1 MADRSSTAA
10 VAPTELVEYRKP
22 SLARELFRHRY
33 LLLLMLPG
41 IAYFVIFRYVPI
53 YGVILA
59 FKEYD
64 VYEGILFSP
73 WVGLKHFRRLF
84 EQHDVARVFWNTVE
98 ISVLRIVF
106 GFPMS
111 IILAL
116 LLNEIFNTKFK
127 RTVQTISYLP
137 HFLSWVV
144 VAGLITELLSPSRGI
159 YGYLM
164 RLIGADTTVLLT
176 SQTWFIPILIISGI
190 WKEVGW
196 GTIIYLA
203 TMSSIN
209 PELYEAA
216 VVDGASR
223 WRRAISITLPGILP
237 VTAILLILSMSQIL
251 NAGFDQIFNLYNTLV
266 YEIADIIDT
275 YIYRVGLQSFEF
287 EFATAVG
294 LTKNVIAL
302 VLVLTVDRVVRR
314 FTGYGLW

>member
-1 MADRSSTAA
+1 MAERSSTAA

-22 SLARELFRHRY
+22 SLAREMLRHRY

-41 IAYFVIFRYVPI
+41 IAYFVVFRYVPI

-98 ISVLRIVF
+98 ISVLRIAF
-106 GFPMS
+106 GFPMP

>member
-10 VAPTELVEYRKP
+10 VDPTELVEYRKP

-106 GFPMS
+106 GFPMP

>member
-1 MADRSSTAA
+1 MADRSSTAT

-22 SLARELFRHRY
+22 SLAREMLRHRY

-41 IAYFVIFRYVPI
+41 IAYFVVFRYVPI

-73 WVGLKHFRRLF
+73 WVGLKHFRRLI

-98 ISVLRIVF
+98 ISVLRIAF
-106 GFPMS
+106 GFPMP

>member
-1 MADRSSTAA
+1 M
-10 VAPTELVEYRKP
+10 P
-22 SLARELFRHRY
+22 
-33 LLLLMLPG
+33 
-41 IAYFVIFRYVPI
+41 
-53 YGVILA
+53 
-59 FKEYD
+59 
-64 VYEGILFSP
+64 
-73 WVGLKHFRRLF
+73 
-84 EQHDVARVFWNTVE
+84 
-98 ISVLRIVF
+98 
-106 GFPMS
+106 

>member
-1 MADRSSTAA
+1 MAADRSAA
-10 VAPTELVEYRKP
+10 VRPIDLVEYRKP
-22 SLARELFRHRY
+22 SLVRELYRHRY

-41 IAYFVIFRYVPI
+41 IVYFVVFRYVPI
-53 YGVILA
+53 YGAVLA

-64 VYEGILFSP
+64 VHQGILFSP

-98 ISVLRIVF
+98 ISVLRIAF
-106 GFPMS
+106 GFPMP

-116 LLNEIFNTKFK
+116 LLNEIFNTRFK

-144 VAGLITELLSPSRGI
+144 VAGLITELLSRRGI
-159 YGYLM
+159 YGYVV
-164 RLIGADTTVLLT
+164 RLLDLDSTVLLT
-176 SQTWFIPILIISGI
+176 SQVWFIPILIVSDI
-190 WKEVGW
+190 WKEIGY

-237 VTAILLILSMSQIL
+237 VIAILLVLRMANILD
-251 NAGFDQIFNLYNTLV
+251 AGFDQIFNLYNPLV

-275 YIYRVGLQSFEF
+275 YIYRVGLQGFEF
-287 EFATAVG
+287 EFGTAVG
-294 LTKNVIAL
+294 LTKNVIGL
-302 VLVLTVDRVVRR
+302 VLVLAVDRIVRR

>member
-1 MADRSSTAA
+1 MADRSSATA
-10 VAPTELVEYRKP
+10 VAPAELVEYRKP
-22 SLARELFRHRY
+22 SLMRELYRHRY
-33 LLLLMLPG
+33 LMLLMLPG
-41 IAYFVIFRYVPI
+41 IAYFVVFKYVPI
-53 YGVILA
+53 YGLVLA

-64 VYEGILFSP
+64 VHQGILLSP
-73 WVGLKHFRRLF
+73 WAGLRHFRRLF
-84 EQHDVARVFWNTVE
+84 EGQDVARVFWNTVE
-98 ISVLRIVF
+98 ISALRIIF
-106 GFPMS
+106 GFPMP

-144 VAGLITELLSPSRGI
+144 VAGLITELLSRRGI
-159 YGYLM
+159 YGFIV
-164 RLIGADTTVLLT
+164 RLLDMEPTVLLT

-275 YIYRVGLQSFEF
+275 YIYRVGLQGFEF
-287 EFATAVG
+287 EFGTAVG

-302 VLVLTVDRVVRR
+302 VLVLAVDRIVRR

>member
-1 MADRSSTAA
+1 MADPSAVAA
-10 VAPTELVEYRKP
+10 VTPAELVEYRKP
-22 SLARELFRHRY
+22 GLMRELYRHRY
-33 LLLLMLPG
+33 LIMLMLPG
-41 IAYFVIFRYVPI
+41 IAYFVVFRYVPI
-53 YGVILA
+53 YGLVLA

-64 VYEGILFSP
+64 VHQGILLSP
-73 WVGLKHFRRLF
+73 WAGLKHFRRLF

-98 ISVLRIVF
+98 ISVLRIVI
-106 GFPMS
+106 GFPMP
-111 IILAL
+111 IVLAL

-159 YGYLM
+159 YGYIM

-176 SQTWFIPILIISGI
+176 SQTWFIPILVISGI

-266 YEIADIIDT
+266 YEIADILDT
-275 YIYRVGLQSFEF
+275 YIYRVGLQGFEF

-302 VLVLTVDRVVRR
+302 VLVLAVDRIVRR

>member
-1 MADRSSTAA
+1 MADRPSAA
-10 VAPTELVEYRKP
+10 AAAPAELVEYRKP
-22 SLARELFRHRY
+22 SLMRELYRHRY
-33 LLLLMLPG
+33 LMLLMLPG
-41 IAYFVIFRYVPI
+41 IAYFVVFKYVPI
-53 YGVILA
+53 YGLVLA

-64 VYEGILFSP
+64 VHQGILLSP
-73 WVGLKHFRRLF
+73 WAGLRHFRRLF
-84 EQHDVARVFWNTVE
+84 EGQDVARVFWNTVE
-98 ISVLRIVF
+98 ISALRIIF
-106 GFPMS
+106 GFPMP

-144 VAGLITELLSPSRGI
+144 VAGLITELLSRRGI
-159 YGYLM
+159 YGFIV
-164 RLIGADTTVLLT
+164 RLLDMEPTVLLT

-196 GTIIYLA
+196 GTNHLPGHHVEHQSRA
-203 TMSSIN
+203 
-209 PELYEAA
+209 LRGGA

-275 YIYRVGLQSFEF
+275 YIYRVGLQGFEF
-287 EFATAVG
+287 EFGTAVG

-302 VLVLTVDRVVRR
+302 VLVLAVDRIVRR

>member
-106 GFPMS
+106 GFPMP

>member
-1 MADRSSTAA
+1 MADRPSTAA
-10 VAPTELVEYRKP
+10 VAPAELVEYRKP

-41 IAYFVIFRYVPI
+41 IAYFVVFRYVPI

-73 WVGLKHFRRLF
+73 WAGLKHFRRLF

-106 GFPMS
+106 GFPMP

-176 SQTWFIPILIISGI
+176 SQTWFIPILIISAI

>member
-1 MADRSSTAA
+1 MADHSSTAA

-106 GFPMS
+106 GFPMP

>member
-10 VAPTELVEYRKP
+10 VAPAELVEYRKP

-41 IAYFVIFRYVPI
+41 IAYFVVFRYVPI

-106 GFPMS
+106 GFPMP

>member
-1 MADRSSTAA
+1 MADRASTAA
-10 VAPTELVEYRKP
+10 APTELVEYRKP

-33 LLLLMLPG
+33 LMLLMLPG
-41 IAYFVIFRYVPI
+41 IAYFVVFRYVPI

-98 ISVLRIVF
+98 ISVLRIAF
-106 GFPMS
+106 GFPMP

>member
-22 SLARELFRHRY
+22 SLAREMLRHRY

-41 IAYFVIFRYVPI
+41 IAYFVVFRYVPI

-98 ISVLRIVF
+98 ISVLRIAF
-106 GFPMS
+106 GFPMP

>member
-1 MADRSSTAA
+1 MVDRSSTAA

-22 SLARELFRHRY
+22 SLAREMLRHRY

-41 IAYFVIFRYVPI
+41 IAYFVVFRYVPI

-98 ISVLRIVF
+98 ISVLRIAF
-106 GFPMS
+106 GFPMP